1 MSEDITPQQIK
12 EIRQRYGLSQ
22 QAFARVLGL
31 GEASIVRYENGQK
44 PSRANANLIRAA
56 AIPSFMAD
64 CLKCDGH
71 LITDDQRAGAERIVY
86 ADVTFKEDGDM
97 DINEVYTLTLKQ
109 EVLNEKAADIMAELF
124 RAKRAAERVGDS
136 GLVMMYED
144 MAIQLA
150 LLKPTIATEA
160 NMDMQRLC
168 AIDGQLDCMR
178 EIYHQTLK
186 RAA

>member
-1 MSEDITPQQIK
+1 
-12 EIRQRYGLSQ
+12 
-22 QAFARVLGL
+22 
-31 GEASIVRYENGQK
+31 
-44 PSRANANLIRAA
+44 
-56 AIPSFMAD
+56 
-64 CLKCDGH
+64 
-71 LITDDQRAGAERIVY
+71 
-86 ADVTFKEDGDM
+86 M

-168 AIDGQLDCMR
+168 AIDGQLDSMR